1 MYLFCIHYEISK
13 IESNVILSQN
23 AFSYLLKVEAI
34 RSVEYL
40 LLKCSN
46 DDVVGMQ
53 SKLLYTHDEVRIT
66 SSFKFLTCITK
77 KEQSKHLWIFQAWL
91 TSETKKRAISV
102 KFIYS
107 QFRKFQKQIKLHE
120 FVHEK
125 KREKRNMHA
134 ILRQSLFSVHVKNW
148 ILFQEENVLWYVAV
162 VMTFLL

>member
-23 AFSYLLKVEAI
+23 AFSYQLKVEAI

-46 DDVVGMQ
+46 DHVVGMQ

-107 QFRKFQKQIKLHE
+107 QFRKFQKQIKLQE
-120 FVHEK
+120 FAHEK
-125 KREKRNMHA
+125 KREKRKMHA
-134 ILRQSLFSVHVKNW
+134 ILWQGLFSVRVKNW
-148 ILFQEENVLWYVAV
+148 IFFQEENVLWYVAV